1 MRLNIV
7 SFGFK
12 YGIPLDANLIVD
24 VRFLINPYF
33 IPELKELDGK
43 TQKVKNYVLNNN
55 ETQLFL
61 KKYIDFLDYLIP
73 LYEKEQKA
81 YLTIA
86 IGCTGG
92 RHRSVAIA
100 RYIFDHI
107 SKVRNQIEINHRDIN
122 R

>member
-1 MRLNIV
+1 
-7 SFGFK
+7 
-12 YGIPLDANLIVD
+12 
-24 VRFLINPYF
+24 
-33 IPELKELDGK
+33 
-43 TQKVKNYVLNNN
+43 
-55 ETQLFL
+55 LFL

-86 IGCTGG
+86 VGCTGG

-100 RYIFDHI
+100 GYIFDHI
-107 SKVRNQIEINHRDIN
+107 SKVRNQIEIKHRDIN